1 MKNFCLL
8 LGGMLLLTLSPIAQN
23 KKVCNPQNDCCKFTK
38 KQPVVAKGY
47 YAIGNNSSQLAKST
61 SALTCCKN
69 NGTSLASTHQP
80 KITKGYYAI
89 GTGKDS
95 LLKKQPAYATST
107 QPKPVSKG
115 YYAVG
120 NNHQKLGNKDGS
132 LKSCDCDCC

>member
-8 LGGMLLLTLSPIAQN
+8 ISSILLLTLSPIAQT
-23 KKVCNPQNDCCKFTK
+23 KKVCNPQNDCCKSQK
-38 KQPVVAKGY
+38 KQPVVTKGY
-47 YAIGNNSSQLAKST
+47 YAIGDNERQLSKET
-61 SALTCCKN
+61 SALTCCSN
-69 NGTSLASTHQP
+69 NASLAGDHQP

-95 LLKKQPAYATST
+95 LLQKQPGYVKKT
-107 QPKPVSKG
+107 KPAKVEKG

-120 NNHQKLGNKDGS
+120 NNQQKLNNKEDL